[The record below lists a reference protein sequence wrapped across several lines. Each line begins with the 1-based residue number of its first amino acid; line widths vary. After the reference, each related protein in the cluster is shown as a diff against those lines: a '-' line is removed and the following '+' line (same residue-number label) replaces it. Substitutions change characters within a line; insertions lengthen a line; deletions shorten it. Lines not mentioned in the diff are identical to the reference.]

1 MRHPIQLLIRE
12 QARSYRESGIG
23 LDDKRT
29 HEHAMALGGLF
40 QAVALVQQ
48 VAREGTADAEPFE
61 SSIESVLRVDA
72 EDTDAVYGGSARL
85 EYGLRILCRQ
95 LGRDKSLQDAEIMR
109 YAVSL
114 LFLERQL
121 VRNARMLSRVRE
133 GVETASHQ
141 SEHFSTTHENVLARL
156 ADTYASTVSQL
167 QPRIMV
173 QGQPEYLNTPANANR
188 IRALLLAG
196 MRSAVLWRQLGGN
209 RFKLLWTRKR
219 IVERAEELLKNGVA

>member
-1 MRHPIQLLIRE
+1 MDE
-12 QARSYRESGIG
+12 F
-23 LDDKRT
+23 RT

-40 QAVALVQQ
+40 QAVSLVQQ
-48 VAREGTADAEPFE
+48 VARDGTAEPEPFA
-61 SSIESVLRVDA
+61 SSIMSILCTDA
-72 EDTDAVYGGSARL
+72 DSTDAVYGSSGHIRR
-85 EYGLRILCRQ
+85 GLQILCRQ
-95 LGRDKSLQDAEIMR
+95 LGRDKSLQDAELMR

-121 VRNARMLSRVRE
+121 VRNARMLDKLRV
-133 GVETASHQ
+133 GIDTATQQ
-141 SEHFSTTHENVLARL
+141 SEHYSVTHENVLARL

-173 QGQPEYLNTPANANR
+173 QGKPEYLNTPANANR

-209 RFKLLWTRKR
+209 RLRLLWTRKN
-219 IVERAEELLKNGVA
+219 IVRCAQAMLENPAPEAETH

>member
-1 MRHPIQLLIRE
+1 
-12 QARSYRESGIG
+12 
-23 LDDKRT
+23 LDEFRT

-48 VAREGTADAEPFE
+48 VAREGNADAEPFE
-61 SSIESVLRVDA
+61 SSIASIFRIDA
-72 EDTDAVYGGSARL
+72 DDTDAVYGGSAHL
-85 EYGLRILCRQ
+85 ERGLQILCRQ
-95 LGRDKSLQDAEIMR
+95 LGREKSLQDSELMR

-121 VRNARMLSRVRE
+121 MRNPRMLDKVRT
-133 GVETASHQ
+133 GIDTATAQ
-141 SEHFSTTHENVLARL
+141 SEHYAVTHDNVLARL

-173 QGQPEYLNTPANANR
+173 QGKPEYLNTPANANR

-209 RFKLLWTRKR
+209 RLRLLWTRKS
-219 IVERAEELLKNGVA
+219 IVRCAEGMLENGERKPETG